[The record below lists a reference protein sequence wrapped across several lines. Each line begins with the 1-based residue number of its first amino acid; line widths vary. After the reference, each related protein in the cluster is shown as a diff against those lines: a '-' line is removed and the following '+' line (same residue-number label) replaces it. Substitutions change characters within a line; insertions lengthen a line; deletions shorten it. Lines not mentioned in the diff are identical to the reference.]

1 MPRIVA
7 PVQVPAATVA
17 EDLNDTVRETIKK
30 AHQALDAAAA
40 SQILKGLGIGSDG
53 SSTMKDLGEVA
64 SAWASSMKATTET
77 QTGLVNRMVEMAQK
91 GLASDDSE
99 LKNMMNRIFMMK
111 MIEALGQNQ
120 NRGIS
125 PELEKFLELLKEEN
139 QRLREEIKELKENR
153 QPSPV
158 EEQFQSLMMQVF
170 SQRMSDVLNPLQ
182 AYREIAKMKEE
193 MRDLLGADRVPPE
206 YSESGLRAKAIEKE
220 IEALRVEENI
230 RLRELEQKE
239 RMLSQQIPAIISQ
252 AGTAIA
258 NALGIAPVRPLQF
271 DGEAAAEAQRM
282 AEGN

>member
-1 MPRIVA
+1 M
-7 PVQVPAATVA
+7 A
-17 EDLNDTVRETIKK
+17 EELTGEVDDALKSAKK
-30 AHQALDAAAA
+30 VLDAAATA
-40 SQILKGLGIGSDG
+40 RLLEGVKTVADG
-53 SSTMKDLGEVA
+53 NGFSTIKDLGEVA
-64 SAWASSMKATTET
+64 SAVASSMKN
-77 QTGLVNRMVEMAQK
+77 TGELQASLIGQMAE
-91 GLASDDSE
+91 LAKKEAGSDDSE
-99 LKNMMNRIFMMK
+99 LKNMMNRILMTK

-125 PELEKFLELLKEEN
+125 PEMEKFLELLKEEN
-139 QRLREEIKELKENR
+139 QRLREELKEIKESR
-153 QPSPV
+153 QQSPV
-158 EEQFQSLMMQVF
+158 EEQFQALMMQVF

-193 MRDLLGADRVPPE
+193 MGDLLVADRVPPE

-239 RMLSQQIPAIISQ
+239 RMLSQQIPTIIAQ
-252 AGTAIA
+252 AGTTIA
-258 NALGIAPVRPLQF
+258 SALGIAPVRPLQF